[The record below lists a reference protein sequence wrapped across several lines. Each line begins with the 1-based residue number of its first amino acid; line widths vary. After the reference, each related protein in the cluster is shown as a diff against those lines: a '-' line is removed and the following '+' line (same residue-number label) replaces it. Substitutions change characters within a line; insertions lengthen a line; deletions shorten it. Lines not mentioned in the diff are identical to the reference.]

1 MAGARGVP
9 TTQELLEAVREFL
22 RDEVMPATEGRV
34 QFHTRV
40 AANLLGIVE
49 REVALGPDAADAHAR
64 RLAALGVADDA
75 ELAAAIREGRLD
87 DRIGEVV
94 DAMRASTFERLC
106 IANPRYLVDEDAARL
121 PPDSPAANV
130 R

>member
-1 MAGARGVP
+1 MAARGVP
-9 TTQELLEAVREFL
+9 TTTELIEAVREFL

-40 AANLLGIVE
+40 AANVLGIVE
-49 REVALGPDAADAHAR
+49 REVALGPEAARAHAE
-64 RLAALGVADDA
+64 RLSKLGVADDA
-75 ELAAAIREGRLD
+75 ELAAEICEGRLD

-106 IANPRYLVDEDAARL
+106 IANPRYLHAADAARL
-121 PPDSPAANV
+121 PADSPAATV